1 MSCAATDFQFGQL
14 FGLALGLQGS
24 DHVVQFAV
32 HDERQLVEREVDAVV
47 CQATLREVV
56 GPDAVAAVAAADQAT
71 PLVYRQEWTGRIF
84 REMALII
91 RVMCQDTHAE
101 LRAAWSAIQS
111 ADGERKTRALAAM
124 QELSAISYETTTGAI
139 RERMNARNR
148 VDEARLAREL
158 ADFFRGNYQ
167 RAEAIARGGGL

>member
-1 MSCAATDFQFGQL
+1 MVSCCGTCGRARSAHRQTTQGEPLRTALRRLPVRRDFYRDE
-14 FGLALGLQGS
+14 ALRALRS
-24 DHVVQFAV
+24 DPEDAPY
-32 HDERQLVEREVDAVV
+32 DE
-47 CQATLREVV
+47 
-56 GPDAVAAVAAADQAT
+56 AT

-124 QELSAISYETTTGAI
+124 QELSAISYERTAGAI